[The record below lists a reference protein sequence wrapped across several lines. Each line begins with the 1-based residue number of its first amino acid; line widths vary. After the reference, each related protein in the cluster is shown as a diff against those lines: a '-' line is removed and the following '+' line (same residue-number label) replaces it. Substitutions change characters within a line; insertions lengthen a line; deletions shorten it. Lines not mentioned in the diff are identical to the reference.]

1 MKRIIYRIANFL
13 GGLNTRDS
21 AYQLKSNELSE
32 TYNVRIK
39 EIGNIESRKGYS
51 VVGNQIESGK
61 YVTTIY
67 QHGDFWGNK
76 SEWAICGDKL
86 YKWSGTAWTEKVD
99 IVGGSLTLT
108 LNRRASMFTWK
119 NRLFISNGEEP
130 AFEYGEESLYSQNII
145 YIADQNNYRVQS
157 FTYSGSY
164 VTTFGSSLEFS
175 NNIRLAVDT
184 INNYIYILD
193 RDTYYIKQ
201 YDLNGNFQRKWK
213 KWEYPNVNNARPLD
227 IACGGGYF
235 YVLEI
240 KDDPTIQTA
249 VRAFDSTGEEDTS
262 KLTSLRSVKVD
273 TTARLAVD
281 ITNSKV
287 YASHPSYHQ
296 IVYNTIGNSLIGSYF
311 GSAGTGNGEFNFPL
325 GIYIDET
332 NSKIYVV
339 DSGNDRIQY
348 FDLSYNY
355 LGQWSVTNPLDIV
368 VSPTYNY
375 VFVTSSDNKILR
387 YDLSGGSGTTLVD
400 ASGDGEGQLNN
411 PIAIDI
417 AEGKDVKANVFHTLG
432 TPLSLKAST
441 GTGTGKTGTY
451 KYKLTYATSSLE
463 SSGGLESNEVTV
475 SNQNIE
481 LTNIPVPSTNF
492 MTGLKEDITRIL
504 IYRAKKSGDTW
515 SEFKYIDD
523 IEKDSDGNFSTTYTD
538 DVADGSEGDVIPT
551 TNNLVPT
558 FKYLVQFKDI
568 LWGAGDY
575 NNPSYLYWTN
585 SLDQNDWSLE
595 YYTPIG
601 ANEKTIITGLKPLGD
616 YLIIFKEDSIWYA
629 IPTITDDLIS
639 VTTHLITREFGCVSG
654 FTADYATIQGRQGL
668 IFADKDKGICFLTG
682 NVVIQ
687 LSEKIKDDWSSLD
700 KTLLMNAY
708 GKYFEETGEYW
719 LAVTESGS
727 TNNQVWIYNVKTNTL
742 YKPYDLAICS
752 FGKVTKDGI
761 EYLYAGDFDGYV
773 YKLNNTDADNGNA
786 ITKYFTTAWL
796 DLGYPTEHKV
806 FDEVIIEYI
815 GKGNWDIDIYWA
827 VDGADF
833 SDSNKFSITISGSTK
848 NRYVKKL
855 PNVKGRVIRFK
866 IKNAGTV
873 TSDPFEIC
881 SIAIKARVYKTVFR
895 EDTTNYIP

>member
-1 MKRIIYRIANFL
+1 
-13 GGLNTRDS
+13 
-21 AYQLKSNELSE
+21 
-32 TYNVRIK
+32 
-39 EIGNIESRKGYS
+39 
-51 VVGNQIESGK
+51 
-61 YVTTIY
+61 
-67 QHGDFWGNK
+67 
-76 SEWAICGDKL
+76 
-86 YKWSGTAWTEKVD
+86 
-99 IVGGSLTLT
+99 
-108 LNRRASMFTWK
+108 
-119 NRLFISNGEEP
+119 
-130 AFEYGEESLYSQNII
+130 
-145 YIADQNNYRVQS
+145 
-157 FTYSGSY
+157 
-164 VTTFGSSLEFS
+164 
-175 NNIRLAVDT
+175 
-184 INNYIYILD
+184 
-193 RDTYYIKQ
+193 
-201 YDLNGNFQRKWK
+201 
-213 KWEYPNVNNARPLD
+213 
-227 IACGGGYF
+227 
-235 YVLEI
+235 
-240 KDDPTIQTA
+240 
-249 VRAFDSTGEEDTS
+249 
-262 KLTSLRSVKVD
+262 
-273 TTARLAVD
+273 
-281 ITNSKV
+281 
-287 YASHPSYHQ
+287 
-296 IVYNTIGNSLIGSYF
+296 
-311 GSAGTGNGEFNFPL
+311 TGNGQFEEPS
-325 GIYIDET
+325 GIVIDET
-332 NSKIYVV
+332 NSKVYVA
-339 DSGNDRIQY
+339 DTNNHRIQY
-348 FDLSYNY
+348 FDLDGTYV
-355 LGQWSVTNPLDIV
+355 GQWGSQG
-368 VSPTYNY
+368 
-375 VFVTSSDNKILR
+375 SSN
-387 YDLSGGSGTTLVD
+387 GQF
-400 ASGDGEGQLNN
+400 EG
-411 PIAIDI
+411 PRGIDI
-417 AEGKDVKANVFHTLG
+417 ISVSSISANVFHTLG
-432 TPLSLKAST
+432 TPLSLQASA
-441 GTGTGKTGTY
+441 GSGTGKTGTY

-668 IFADKDKGICFLTG
+668 IFADKDKGICFLTS

-687 LSEKIKDDWSSLD
+687 LSEKIKNDWSSLD